1 MRFLSWMR
9 LFVSSMPCN
18 PVAIIRI
25 YREHTDFYEFPPR
38 SMKPERGLFFL
49 MPPQMSIKERKRTA
63 LMPWHEGN
71 TILITHFPE
80 RVSPLLLPLSQLPR
94 MEAPQR
100 FGAVFTIGVPETPA
114 HLSIRHGMRAFG
126 MRNGV
131 LPQSVIIPM
140 REASLYPSP

>member
-1 MRFLSWMR
+1 MNKGEISFISWKRERNFAEEHAFSFLDAPICIFHAVQSG
-9 LFVSSMPCN
+9 CN
-18 PVAIIRI
+18 NKNIQRT
-25 YREHTDFYEFPPR
+25 YRFYEFPPR

-71 TILITHFPE
+71 TILITHFSE

-100 FGAVFTIGVPETPA
+100 LGAVFTIGIPETPA
-114 HLSIRHGMRAFG
+114 HLSIRHGMMG
-126 MRNGV
+126 
-131 LPQSVIIPM
+131 LL
-140 REASLYPSP
+140 E